1 MTVLETIAAKMQ
13 QVTLDR
19 ILSWIHRSSL
29 IGFLLT
35 VLFIIVSE
43 QMLKWVMYSALLL
56 YIFLGV
62 TWINHS
68 RQNGMNEDKISKQV
82 AYIVLGTVVLMIA
95 ITILFKVIE
104 AFSV

>member
-1 MTVLETIAAKMQ
+1 MDLESIAANIQ
-13 QVTLDR
+13 EITLDR

-43 QMLKWVMYSALLL
+43 QILKWVMYAVLLL
-56 YIFLGV
+56 YIFLGI

-68 RQNGMNEDKISKQV
+68 RENGMNDDKVSMQV
-82 AYIVLGTVVLMIA
+82 AYIVLGTVALMIT

-104 AFSV
+104 VFSQ